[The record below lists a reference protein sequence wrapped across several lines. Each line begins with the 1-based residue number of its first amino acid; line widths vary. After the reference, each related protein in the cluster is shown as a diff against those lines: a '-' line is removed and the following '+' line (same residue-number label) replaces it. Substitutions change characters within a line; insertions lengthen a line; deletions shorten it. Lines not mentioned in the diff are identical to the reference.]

1 MSPTKIIR
9 LDDEGYISLEGFVE
23 PNATY
28 KVTKS
33 PEGVIY
39 LEPIVTITKEEYEF
53 LKGNQK

>member
-1 MSPTKIIR
+1 MNRTKIITI
-9 LDDEGYISLEGFVE
+9 DDEGYISLDGFVE

-39 LEPIVTITKEEYEF
+39 LEPTVTITKEEYEF